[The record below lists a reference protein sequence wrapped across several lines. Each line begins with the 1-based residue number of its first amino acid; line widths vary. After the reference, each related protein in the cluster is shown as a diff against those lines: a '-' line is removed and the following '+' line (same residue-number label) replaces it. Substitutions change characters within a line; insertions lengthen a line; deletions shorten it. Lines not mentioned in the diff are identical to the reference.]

1 MAGEPTSAAEPP
13 AAITSTTTAVAAA
26 IPMLSACAA
35 SSLAPDESADLNLPS
50 RENKTEGAG
59 YWAPRGDVAGARGL
73 WGWWL
78 LGLGWNTQWEGVGHA
93 FGWCWILGLPL
104 LTWMD
109 VSVRAVRQPVLSFLI
124 LLSFV
129 SCLLRLPIAFERNG
143 SADADADHGLS
154 AGAAQELARNSV
166 RVLATARWWS
176 PAPRS
181 FLTHR
186 PRRVRL
192 EYVCMGILFTLHH
205 VLS

>member
-1 MAGEPTSAAEPP
+1 
-13 AAITSTTTAVAAA
+13 
-26 IPMLSACAA
+26 
-35 SSLAPDESADLNLPS
+35 
-50 RENKTEGAG
+50 
-59 YWAPRGDVAGARGL
+59 
-73 WGWWL
+73 
-78 LGLGWNTQWEGVGHA
+78 
-93 FGWCWILGLPL
+93 
-104 LTWMD
+104 MD

-192 EYVCMGILFTLHH
+192 EYGLWAPTSKVKEFSIAEGKCNSPPRVIEIVPTKLLN
-205 VLS
+205 